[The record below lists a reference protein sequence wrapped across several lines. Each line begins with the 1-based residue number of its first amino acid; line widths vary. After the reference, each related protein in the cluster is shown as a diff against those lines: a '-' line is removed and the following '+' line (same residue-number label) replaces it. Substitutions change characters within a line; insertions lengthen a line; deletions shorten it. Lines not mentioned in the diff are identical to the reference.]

1 MAILLNE
8 NIDET
13 EIKTIRKAAVQE
25 QQTQYT
31 FSNQNKQVDKEI
43 KNLFSSKVLL
53 PSETNCNNSISANKL
68 LELKKSS

>member
-13 EIKTIRKAAVQE
+13 EIKTIRKAAV

-53 PSETNCNNSISANKL
+53 PSETNCNNSISAKKL
-68 LELKKSS
+68 IELKKSS